1 MLHKLDP
8 ANIAMAPSTNADS
21 DQRNGREW
29 KSWAIM
35 RNPSK
40 AERDIWSKK
49 DVQVCDADI
58 GDVVAALKQRL
69 AGLSLSDVGG

>member
-1 MLHKLDP
+1 MLHKLD
-8 ANIAMAPSTNADS
+8 STNYSMSLSANDP
-21 DQRNGREW
+21 DRREDRDW

-40 AERDIWSKK
+40 VEERIWSKK

-58 GDVVAALKQRL
+58 DDVAAALESRLK
-69 AGLSLSDVGG
+69 GK